1 MRFPEGIAWGRRALH
16 LAERLGD
23 EEILVNALGTIGV
36 CENDY
41 DKLEESLQRAQHAGL
56 ETHVARGFLFLAFPA
71 VSSRRHAIA
80 TAYLEPGIAY
90 CNERGLELLRLYL
103 LAWRARL
110 ELDQGRWAEAADS
123 AESVLRIPR
132 TSTTPRILS
141 LVVLALVRAR
151 RGDPEVRQLLDE
163 AWALAEPTG
172 ELPRLGPV
180 AAARAE
186 AAWLEGRPDLIR
198 SETEAALD
206 LARLREARWF
216 AGELACWRRRAGVEE
231 PVGLKV
237 AKPCALELGGEW
249 RAAASAWAQVGCPY
263 DSALALAQADDSDA
277 LRQAFSE
284 LNDLSARPA
293 AAIVA
298 RRLRERGVR
307 GLPRGPRPATRS
319 NPVGLT
325 MREQEVLVHLVD
337 GLRNGEIA
345 DRLVVSRKTVDH
357 HVSAI
362 LRKLEVRTRG
372 EAAARARELG
382 LLAQDR

>member
-1 MRFPEGIAWGRRALH
+1 M
-16 LAERLGD
+16 
-23 EEILVNALGTIGV
+23 
-36 CENDY
+36 
-41 DKLEESLQRAQHAGL
+41 
-56 ETHVARGFLFLAFPA
+56 
-71 VSSRRHAIA
+71 
-80 TAYLEPGIAY
+80 
-90 CNERGLELLRLYL
+90 
-103 LAWRARL
+103 
-110 ELDQGRWAEAADS
+110 
-123 AESVLRIPR
+123 
-132 TSTTPRILS
+132 
-141 LVVLALVRAR
+141 
-151 RGDPEVRQLLDE
+151 
-163 AWALAEPTG
+163 
-172 ELPRLGPV
+172 
-180 AAARAE
+180 
-186 AAWLEGRPDLIR
+186 
-198 SETEAALD
+198 
-206 LARLREARWF
+206 
-216 AGELACWRRRAGVEE
+216 
-231 PVGLKV
+231 KV